1 MADKEVQTAFV
12 NYIASKFKELPAS
25 TEYIETERCLFRTVV
40 ITSAANCCGRKLSV
54 LEGRR
59 VVRKELLGGTKKL
72 KKLFVRKKWPIRPGM
87 QISYELNFVRSR
99 PTLTRVR
106 RLPQKLSKE
115 RAWKEFGE
123 RLDHGSSTRA
133 IVTTLEIGGDFIFQG
148 DDFRLAHIVNH

>member
-1 MADKEVQTAFV
+1 MADKEVQTAFAD
-12 NYIASKFKELPAS
+12 NIASKFKELPAS
-25 TEYIETERCLFRTVV
+25 TEYIETERCLFRTAV

-99 PTLTRVR
+99 PTLKRVKP
-106 RLPQKLSKE
+106 RLHLAQKYFYADRS
-115 RAWKEFGE
+115 A
-123 RLDHGSSTRA
+123 
-133 IVTTLEIGGDFIFQG
+133 
-148 DDFRLAHIVNH
+148 